1 MLKCRSRFAPR
12 KPLAVLGVLAGA
24 VAVLAVVA
32 CGDSQEPQDSESAGG
47 IERATETV
55 TAASTAEPPGT
66 EGAGETEHATETA
79 TAASTAEPPGTEAVG
94 ETEHATET
102 AAAVPTAE
110 PLYIAGVGEV
120 EGPVAVYRRWK
131 FEESQ
136 EPEDAPE
143 GLFTVFAF
151 DLATGLSWD
160 IYEATDILLARPAG
174 DRLMVWSIES
184 LAIHSVSLDGTSE
197 VLLHS
202 GPALAPHVSLDDSK
216 IAFAVDGSPSGEPDS
231 VIVLDVQ
238 SGDEVLRI
246 EADDPRIDVQESE
259 WSLEVDRWSV
269 DGSALLV
276 AGSYVLTLD
285 GEVHDARGRLSFDL
299 RYGAIAPGLGSG
311 ARSLT
316 VVDIATG
323 QDLFTLTPEQGNRIL
338 EWYWG
343 MPASGKA
350 MYATVPAGA
359 VNERPA
365 RRAVWRIVDLD
376 TGATGIVNLDEKVR
390 AEWDWVWGLNGMTFR
405 TSASST
411 AKCVYRHQALD
422 PCIDLNVASQ
432 EALQFIYRDQERQER
447 NASIGQ
453 TELLGFIWLD

>member
-1 MLKCRSRFAPR
+1 MIERRSGFAPL
-12 KPLAVLGVLAGA
+12 KPLTVLGVVAGA

-32 CGDSQEPQDSESAGG
+32 CGDLREPQDSESAGG
-47 IERATETV
+47 IERAMETV

-79 TAASTAEPPGTEAVG
+79 
-94 ETEHATET
+94 
-102 AAAVPTAE
+102 AAAPSAE
-110 PLYIAGVGEV
+110 PLYIEGVGEV

-131 FEESQ
+131 FEQSQ

-143 GLFTVFAF
+143 GLFTVFAI

-160 IYEATDILLARPAG
+160 IYEATDILLAWPAG
-174 DRLMVWSIES
+174 DRLIVWPAES
-184 LAIHSVSLDGTSE
+184 LAIHSVALDGTSG

-216 IAFAVDGSPSGEPDS
+216 IAFAVDGAPSGEPDS

-246 EADDPRIDVQESE
+246 EADDPRIDVHESE

-269 DGSALLV
+269 DGSALL

-376 TGATGIVNLDEKVR
+376 TGATGIVNLDEKMR
-390 AEWDWVWGLNGMTFR
+390 AEWDWVWGLNGMTLR

-422 PCIDLNVASQ
+422 PCIDLEVASQ

-447 NASIGQ
+447 NSSIGQ

>member
-1 MLKCRSRFAPR
+1 MLECRSRFTPL
-12 KPLAVLGVLAGA
+12 KPLAVLGVVAGS
-24 VAVLAVVA
+24 VAMLVVVA
-32 CGDSQEPQDSESAGG
+32 CGDSREPQDGESAGG
-47 IERATETV
+47 LERATETV
-55 TAASTAEPPGT
+55 TAASTAESPTT
-66 EGAGETEHATETA
+66 EGAGELEHAT
-79 TAASTAEPPGTEAVG
+79 G
-94 ETEHATET
+94 T
-102 AAAVPTAE
+102 AAAAPTAE
-110 PLYIAGVGEV
+110 PLYIDGVGEV

-131 FEESQ
+131 FEQSQ

-143 GLFTVFAF
+143 GLFTVFAI

-160 IYEATDILLARPAG
+160 IYEATDIVLARPAG
-174 DRLMVWSIES
+174 DRLIVWSIES

-202 GPALAPHVSLDDSK
+202 GGALAPHVSLDDSK

-246 EADDPRIDVQESE
+246 EAGDPRIDVHESE
-259 WSLEVDRWSV
+259 WSLEVARWSV
-269 DGSALLV
+269 DGAALL

-285 GEVHDARGRLSFDL
+285 GEVHDASGRLSFDL
-299 RYGAIAPGLGSG
+299 RYGAVAPRLDSG

-376 TGATGIVNLDEKVR
+376 TGATSIVSLDEKVR
-390 AEWDWVWGLNGMTFR
+390 AEWEWVWWLNGVTFR
-405 TSASST
+405 TSHPSLAP
-411 AKCVYRHQALD
+411 CVYRHQALD
-422 PCIDLNVASQ
+422 PCIDLGVASE

-447 NASIGQ
+447 NTSIGQ
-453 TELLGFIWLD
+453 TEHLGFIWLD